1 MNKTWKRQVFR
12 HTALYTAI
20 LMFSHTGGGGG
31 AQAQTQ
37 TQTHK
42 YAIVMNGQNLPEVK
56 WGQDYKKLAQKS
68 NERQFTHTTNFHIKK
83 NVTLSFNN
91 IDEVVAEKKDVVVF
105 GTATYLPPYGK
116 VSGFD
121 ADKLKK
127 RGDALG
133 WIKTTK
139 PGLVGYSY
147 EGVTCQNNYNNAS
160 SGCPELIYKTQF
172 SFGQQGL
179 KKKTTGGLDIA
190 EDKSRDNSPI
200 YKLQD
205 YPGLGV
211 SFNLSSESLV
221 KSIKYNKIISSFSEG
236 VTQQNGTQNQHK
248 DKNLVYTTGDYQYK
262 NKYSSRYVGQN
273 EHSAIAFYLNAKLH
287 LLDKKNIKNIAQ
299 GKTVNLGTLK
309 SYVEPTAEWK
319 NKRQNY
325 FQGNWTFED
334 KGTVSVKLKLPEVK
348 AGRCVNKNNPNPNA
362 KAPSPALTAP
372 ALWFGPVQNGKVQMY
387 SASVSTYPDSSS
399 SQIFLQNL
407 SRKDD
412 TSKPGRYSLKPL
424 STSEIK
430 SKEPNF
436 TGRQTIIRLDGRVQQ
451 IKLGQSNNEVV
462 GFNGN
467 SNNATFGIVSEGS
480 FMPDT
485 SEWKKVLLPWTV
497 RVFAD
502 DSKFKEF
509 NKEEKDNKPKYSQKY
524 RSRDNGKRERN
535 LGDIVNSPI
544 VAVGGYLATSAN
556 DGMVHIFK
564 KGNGGD
570 ERNYSLKLSYI
581 PGTMPRKDIENKDST
596 LAKELRAF
604 AEKGYVGDRYGVDGG
619 FVLRQVNLNGKDHVF
634 MFGAMG
640 FGGRGAYALDLTK
653 ADGSDP
659 TKASLFDVKDNG
671 NNGNNGNNRVELG
684 YTVGT
689 PQIGK
694 THNGKYAAFLASGY
708 ATKKIDDPTNKTAL
722 YVYDLE
728 NNGNLIKKIEVKDGK
743 GGLSSPTLVDKDLDG
758 TVDIA
763 YAGDRGGKM
772 YRFDLSGQSP
782 DQWTVR
788 PIFEGTKPITSAP
801 AISQLKD
808 KRVVIFGTG
817 SDLSE
822 EDVDNMEE
830 QYIYGIFD
838 DDTATTGTVN
848 FSGSGGGLLEQ
859 VLSRDNDNKTLFLT
873 DYKRSDGS
881 GSKGWV
887 VKLKDGQRVTV
898 KPTVVLRTAFVT
910 IRKYNDGGCGAET
923 AILGINTADG
933 GKLTKKS
940 ARPIVPD
947 ANKDVAQYSGHKQTT
962 KGKSIPIGCMQKGNE
977 IVCPNGYVYDKPVN
991 VRYLDEKKTDGF
1003 STTADGDAGG
1013 SGIDPAGKRSG
1024 KNNRCFSQK
1033 GVRTLLMNDL
1043 DSLDITG
1050 PTCGMKRISWRE
1062 VFY

>member
-1 MNKTWKRQVFR
+1 MNKQNQPKVQQEGSYSTLKEKDRKRKFIYNKVGQ
-12 HTALYTAI
+12 
-20 LMFSHTGGGGG
+20 GGGS
-31 AQAQTQ
+31 
-37 TQTHK
+37 
-42 YAIVMNGQNLPEVK
+42 V
-56 WGQDYKKLAQKS
+56 
-68 NERQFTHTTNFHIKK
+68 
-83 NVTLSFNN
+83 SFNN
-91 IDEVVAEKKDVVVF
+91 SDELVSQQSGTAVF

-121 ADKLKK
+121 ADGLQK
-127 RGDALG
+127 R
-133 WIKTTK
+133 
-139 PGLVGYSY
+139 
-147 EGVTCQNNYNNAS
+147 NNAVDWIHTTQAGLAGYAYTDVICRS
-160 SGCPELIYKTQF
+160 YQCPQLVYKTRF
-172 SFGQQGL
+172 SFDNTGL
-179 KKKTTGGLDIA
+179 AKKANGGGLDIYV
-190 EDKSRDNSPI
+190 DKSRDNSPI
-200 YKLQD
+200 YKLKD
-205 YPGLGV
+205 YPWLGV
-211 SFNLSSESLV
+211 SFNLGVENTVKNGNSSNRL
-221 KSIKYNKIISSFSEG
+221 ISSFSED
-236 VTQQNGTQNQHK
+236 NNNQTI
-248 DKNLVYTTGDYQYK
+248 VSTTEGSPISLGD
-262 NKYSSRYVGQN
+262 GQR
-273 EHSAIAFYLNAKLH
+273 EHTAVAYYLNAKLH
-287 LLDKKNIKNIAQ
+287 LLDKKQIQNITD
-299 GKTVNLGTLK
+299 KTVQLGVLK
-309 SYVEPTAEWK
+309 PSIDVKT
-319 NKRQNY
+319 QNTGLSGILS
-325 FQGNWTFED
+325 FWAKWDIKDNGQIP
-334 KGTVSVKLKLPEVK
+334 VKLDLQQVK
-348 AGRCVNKNNPNPNA
+348 AGRCINANNPNPNA

-436 TGRQTIIRLDGRVQQ
+436 TGRQTVIRLDSGVQQ
-451 IKLGQSNNEVV
+451 IKLGKNNNEVT

-480 FMPDT
+480 FMPDA

-497 RVFAD
+497 RASND
-502 DSKFKEF
+502 DGQFNTF
-509 NKEEKDNKPKYSQKY
+509 NKEENNGKPKYSQKY
-524 RSRDNGKRERN
+524 RSRDTNNGNRN
-535 LGDIVNSPI
+535 LGDIINSPI

-564 KGNGGD
+564 KNGGGD
-570 ERNYSLKLSYI
+570 DRNYSLKLSYI
-581 PGTMPRKDIENKDST
+581 PGTMPRQYFDNDTSALKDST

-619 FVLRQVNLNGKDHVF
+619 FVLRQVELSGKKHVF

-653 ADGSDP
+653 AENGNP
-659 TKASLFDVKDNG
+659 TAVSLFDVKHD
-671 NNGNNGNNRVELG
+671 NNGKNSNNSVELG

-708 ATKKIDDPTNKTAL
+708 ATKDINNGENKTAL

-728 NNGNLIKKIEVKDGK
+728 NNNGTLIRKIDVPGGK

-758 TVDIA
+758 TIDIA

-772 YRFDLSGQSP
+772 YRFDLSSQSP

-822 EDVDNMEE
+822 EDVDNKDI
-830 QYIYGIFD
+830 QHVYGIFD
-838 DDTATTGTVN
+838 NETDTGTAKDGQGN
-848 FSGSGGGLLEQ
+848 GLLEQ
-859 VLSRDNDNKTLFLT
+859 VLSEENKTLFLT

-887 VKLKDGQRVTV
+887 VKLKEGQRVTV

-947 ANKDVAQYSGHKQTT
+947 TNTAVAQYSGHKKGTN
-962 KGKSIPIGCMQKGNE
+962 GKSIPIGCMQKGNE

-1013 SGIDPAGKRSG
+1013 SGIDPAGKRAG

-1050 PTCGMKRISWRE
+1050 PMCGMKRISWRE

>member
-20 LMFSHTGGGGG
+20 LMFSHTGGRGGQ
-31 AQAQTQ
+31 AQAQ

-42 YAIVMNGQNLPEVK
+42 YAIVMNAQNLPEVK
-56 WGQDYKKLAQKS
+56 WGNQYQSLTHKS
-68 NERQFTHTTNFHIKK
+68 NEREVIHTSGFSLVKKHISF
-83 NVTLSFNN
+83 SFNN
-91 IDEVVAEKKDVVVF
+91 TDEVVAEKKDAVVF
-105 GTATYLPPYGK
+105 GAATYLPPYGK

-121 ADKLKK
+121 
-127 RGDALG
+127 
-133 WIKTTK
+133 TTK
-139 PGLVGYSY
+139 LTERKNAVDQIGTTHPGLVGYSY
-147 EGVTCQNNYNNAS
+147 EGSTCS
-160 SGCPELIYKTQF
+160 SGGCPTVAYRTQF
-172 SFGQQGL
+172 TFGNSSL
-179 KKKTTGGLDIA
+179 AKKTNGGGLDIY

-200 YKLQD
+200 YKLKD
-205 YPGLGV
+205 HPWLGV
-211 SFNLSSESLV
+211 SFNLGGESSFKPKRQGSLV
-221 KSIKYNKIISSFSEG
+221 SSFSED
-236 VTQQNGTQNQHK
+236 VTQQNGADSQHK
-248 DKNLVYTTGDYQYK
+248 GKNLVYTTDDYKSQNNK
-262 NKYSSRYVGQN
+262 NHQDKHHAV
-273 EHSAIAFYLNAKLH
+273 AFYLNAKLH
-287 LLDKKNIKNIAQ
+287 LLDKKHITNIAQ
-299 GKTVNLGTLK
+299 VGTVDLGTLK
-309 SYVEPTAEWK
+309 TRIEPTEAWK
-319 NKRQNY
+319 KQNNN
-325 FQGNWTFED
+325 FFSGSWTYEE
-334 KGTVSVKLKLPEVK
+334 KGLVSVKLKLPEVK

-430 SKEPNF
+430 SKEPTF
-436 TGRQTIIRLDGRVQQ
+436 TGRQTVIRLDSGVQQ
-451 IKLGQSNNEVV
+451 IKLGKNNNEVT

-497 RVFAD
+497 RGSAD
-502 DSKFKEF
+502 DNRFKSINQESSQ
-509 NKEEKDNKPKYSQKY
+509 YSQRY
-524 RSRDNGKRERN
+524 RIRDNNSNRN

-544 VAVGGYLATSAN
+544 VAVGEYLATSAN

-564 KGNGGD
+564 KNGGGD
-570 ERNYSLKLSYI
+570 DRNYSLKLSYI
-581 PGTMPRKDIENKDST
+581 PGTMPRKDIESKDST

-619 FVLRQVNLNGKDHVF
+619 FVLRQVERDGKTRVF

-653 ADGSDP
+653 AENGNP
-659 TKASLFDVKDNG
+659 TAVSLFDVKHDNSG
-671 NNGNNGNNRVELG
+671 NNSNNSNNSVQLG

-708 ATKKIDDPTNKTAL
+708 ATKTIDDQQNKTAL

-728 NNGNLIKKIEVKDGK
+728 SNNGTPIATINVPDGK

-772 YRFDLSGQSP
+772 YRFDLSGNNPNS
-782 DQWTVR
+782 WTVR
-788 PIFEGTKPITSAP
+788 TIFEGTKPITSAP

-822 EDVDNMEE
+822 EDVDNKDI
-830 QYIYGIFD
+830 QHVYGIFD
-838 DDTATTGTVN
+838 NDTDTSVAKDGQGN
-848 FSGSGGGLLEQ
+848 GLLEQ
-859 VLSRDNDNKTLFLT
+859 VLKKDGNTLFLS
-873 DYKRSDGS
+873 DYKRSNGS
-881 GSKGWV
+881 GDKGWV
-887 VKLKDGQRVTV
+887 VKLEAGQRVTV

-910 IRKYNDGGCGAET
+910 IRKYTTDGCGAET

-940 ARPIVPD
+940 ARPIVPE
-947 ANKDVAQYSGHKQTT
+947 ANTAVAQYSGHKKTSS
-962 KGKSIPIGCMQKGNE
+962 GKSIPIGCMEKNGGT
-977 IVCPNGYVYDKPVN
+977 VCPNGYVYDKPVN

-1013 SGIDPAGKRSG
+1013 SGIDPDGKRSG

-1062 VFY
+1062 IFY

>member
-31 AQAQTQ
+31 QAQAQ

-42 YAIVMNGQNLPEVK
+42 YAIVMNAQNLPEVK
-56 WGQDYKKLAQKS
+56 WGSQYQSLTHKS
-68 NERQFTHTTNFHIKK
+68 NEREVIHTSGFSLVKKHISF
-83 NVTLSFNN
+83 SFNN
-91 IDEVVAEKKDVVVF
+91 TDEVVAEKKDAVVF
-105 GTATYLPPYGK
+105 GAATYLPPYGK

-121 ADKLKK
+121 
-127 RGDALG
+127 
-133 WIKTTK
+133 TTK
-139 PGLVGYSY
+139 LTERKNAVDQIGTTHPGLVGYSY
-147 EGVTCQNNYNNAS
+147 EGSTCS
-160 SGCPELIYKTQF
+160 SGGCPTVAYRTQF
-172 SFGQQGL
+172 TFGNSSL
-179 KKKTTGGLDIA
+179 AKKTNGGGLDIY

-200 YKLQD
+200 YKLKD
-205 YPGLGV
+205 HPWLGV
-211 SFNLSSESLV
+211 SFNLGGESSFKPKRQGSLV
-221 KSIKYNKIISSFSEG
+221 SSFSED
-236 VTQQNGTQNQHK
+236 VTQQNGADSQHK
-248 DKNLVYTTGDYQYK
+248 GKNLVYTTDDYKSQNNK
-262 NKYSSRYVGQN
+262 NHQDKHHAV
-273 EHSAIAFYLNAKLH
+273 AFYLNAKLH
-287 LLDKKNIKNIAQ
+287 LLDKKHITNIAQ
-299 GKTVNLGTLK
+299 VGTVDLGTLK
-309 SYVEPTAEWK
+309 TRIEPTEAWK
-319 NKRQNY
+319 KQNNN
-325 FQGNWTFED
+325 FFSGSWTYEE
-334 KGTVSVKLKLPEVK
+334 KGLVSVKLKLPEVK

-430 SKEPNF
+430 SKEPTF
-436 TGRQTIIRLDGRVQQ
+436 TGRQTVIRLDSGVQQ
-451 IKLGQSNNEVV
+451 IKLGKNNNEVT

-497 RVFAD
+497 RGSAD
-502 DSKFKEF
+502 DNRFKSINQESSQ
-509 NKEEKDNKPKYSQKY
+509 YSQRY
-524 RSRDNGKRERN
+524 RIRDNNSNRN

-544 VAVGGYLATSAN
+544 VAVGEYLATSAN

-564 KGNGGD
+564 KNGGGD
-570 ERNYSLKLSYI
+570 DRNYSLKLSYI
-581 PGTMPRKDIENKDST
+581 PGTMPRKDIESKDST

-619 FVLRQVNLNGKDHVF
+619 FVLRQVERDGKTRVF

-653 ADGSDP
+653 AENGNP
-659 TKASLFDVKDNG
+659 TAVSLFDVKHDNSG
-671 NNGNNGNNRVELG
+671 NNSNNSNNSVQLG

-708 ATKKIDDPTNKTAL
+708 ATKTIDDQQNKTAL

-728 NNGNLIKKIEVKDGK
+728 SNNGTPIATINVPDGK

-772 YRFDLSGQSP
+772 YRFDLSGNNPNS
-782 DQWTVR
+782 WTVR
-788 PIFEGTKPITSAP
+788 TIFEGTKPITSAP

-822 EDVDNMEE
+822 EDVDNKDI
-830 QYIYGIFD
+830 QHVYGIFD
-838 DDTATTGTVN
+838 NDTDTSVAKDGQGN
-848 FSGSGGGLLEQ
+848 GLLEQ
-859 VLSRDNDNKTLFLT
+859 VLKKDGNTLFLS
-873 DYKRSDGS
+873 DYKRSNGS
-881 GSKGWV
+881 GDKGWV
-887 VKLKDGQRVTV
+887 VKLEAGQRVTV

-910 IRKYNDGGCGAET
+910 IRKYTTDGCGAET

-940 ARPIVPD
+940 ARPIVPE
-947 ANKDVAQYSGHKQTT
+947 ANTAVAQYSGHKKTSS
-962 KGKSIPIGCMQKGNE
+962 GKSIPIGCMEKNGGT
-977 IVCPNGYVYDKPVN
+977 VCPNGYVYDKPVN

-1013 SGIDPAGKRSG
+1013 SGIDPDGKRSG

-1062 VFY
+1062 IFY